1 MVTCITFDNVFT
13 SMIGSSLFIG
23 RPIFKN
29 SNYVIMSL
37 IEVTEGG
44 MVEGKRFYHFHIET
58 FKLSSIGSKDCLGVA
73 LDHGWFM
80 GD

>member
-1 MVTCITFDNVFT
+1 
-13 SMIGSSLFIG
+13 
-23 RPIFKN
+23 
-29 SNYVIMSL
+29 MSL